1 MPSTIK
7 NLWQPTIYYFTQWK
21 NEREERCWLVSFVP
35 KSQRS
40 SYLVVVL
47 VSFRRR
53 ISASAAGRKFFDE
66 ILVEDTDRRTS
77 VSHEQYDRAR
87 PYPRGFNQ
95 DTTKANATIHINY
108 GIVTSSPISHLSVRH
123 SLPSIRYH
131 HNIDRQREQNAN
143 PTKQIACIDI
153 RKNPNTA
160 PSLKSATSEWIPL
173 MLIMRLCQISTMFLP

>member
-1 MPSTIK
+1 MEKRERGKVLTCFFRTQK
-7 NLWQPTIYYFTQWK
+7 PT
-21 NEREERCWLVSFVP
+21 FVL
-35 KSQRS
+35 
-40 SYLVVVL
+40 YLVVVL

-77 VSHEQYDRAR
+77 VWHEQYDRAR

-123 SLPSIRYH
+123 SLPPIRYH

-143 PTKQIACIDI
+143 PTEQIACIDL

-160 PSLKSATSEWIPL
+160 PSLNVSYQRMNTIYVNHAFMSNFDYVLTVRKPCS
-173 MLIMRLCQISTMFLP
+173 